1 MATVVALKFFWRTE
15 RKGLANLLYAR
26 PVNYQSKHMTVSEPS
41 LTASA
46 SYHHQQLNAMNHPVI
61 LVTDCDVQKS

>member
-26 PVNYQSKHMTVSEPS
+26 PDNYQSKHMTVSEPS
-41 LTASA
+41 LTAIC
-46 SYHHQQLNAMNHPVI
+46 QLP
-61 LVTDCDVQKS
+61 SPSS